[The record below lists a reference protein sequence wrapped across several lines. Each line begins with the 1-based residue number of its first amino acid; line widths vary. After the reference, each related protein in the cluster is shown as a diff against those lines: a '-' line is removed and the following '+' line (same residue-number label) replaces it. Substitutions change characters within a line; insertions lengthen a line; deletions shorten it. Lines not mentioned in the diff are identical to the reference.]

1 MDAGELL
8 LDELIINSSANDCA
22 SRTAQVAICS
32 TVPRTLPQTEAMKQ
46 AGVAIDYV
54 LEVDLPFDEIIVR
67 MNGRRVDAAS
77 GRTYHVN
84 FNRGFL

>member
-1 MDAGELL
+1 M
-8 LDELIINSSANDCA
+8 
-22 SRTAQVAICS
+22 
-32 TVPRTLPQTEAMKQ
+32 PQTEAMKQ

-67 MNGRRVDAAS
+67 INGRRVDAAS

-84 FNRGFL
+84 FNRGFLVMEELAVCPGSCLRHEVSAIQPRSSAGIAQQKPD